1 MFISDELFNCLIN
14 EKHFIKGTK
23 VINLRVSRLKVH
35 VNQDK
40 RKQPFEISESFNDAF
55 HQHQWVYY
63 DYF

>member
-1 MFISDELFNCLIN
+1 MN
-14 EKHFIKGTK
+14 ERNQFKSEQAKST
-23 VINLRVSRLKVH
+23 RQSY
-35 VNQDK
+35 QDK